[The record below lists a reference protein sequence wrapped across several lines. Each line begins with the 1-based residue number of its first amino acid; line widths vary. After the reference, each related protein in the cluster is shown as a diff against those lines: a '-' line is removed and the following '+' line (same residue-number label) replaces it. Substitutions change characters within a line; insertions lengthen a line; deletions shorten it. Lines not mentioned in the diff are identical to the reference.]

1 MPDESAPAP
10 SAAPP
15 VIIAEAPPPTAP
27 APAELAATTS
37 DSASSAGPSSANSA
51 PLASSGTSEDVP
63 FDYKVQLE
71 HFFGPLD
78 LLLHLVKENEV
89 DVLNIPVA
97 SVADQY
103 VQYVEALQKLD
114 IDMAGEFLKMAS
126 TLLLMKSR
134 TLMPAEAP
142 EGAEEEEDEGDP
154 RLDLIRKLIEF
165 KRFKDRAHILG
176 ERMELWSLRAPRP
189 PLPVAEET
197 TEEPLVALN
206 TWELVSRWARIAGS
220 VRLDVPLSILYSNI
234 PVEEMIKTLAA
245 RLAAVR
251 KAKFT
256 ELIENREDKGKV
268 IVTLMALLEM
278 TKDQLIRIHQ
288 PDGEVAEIYVTH
300 RDNAEDPVV
309 EPSAHYGA
317 GAGGAEGAETSLEPE
332 VKPSELAE
340 NILAPEGSE
349 EDEEAKETSAVD
361 AIHIP
366 VTQISQIT
374 TDSTDTDDAKVQPG
388 ATPETPK
395 PDDARPGIPDVP
407 A

>member
-10 SAAPP
+10 SAAAPA
-15 VIIAEAPPPTAP
+15 VIAEAPPPAVP
-27 APAELAATTS
+27 APVSADPPVAPT
-37 DSASSAGPSSANSA
+37 DSAPPGSSVSAPSAPLPSSAIA
-51 PLASSGTSEDVP
+51 EDVP

-103 VQYVEALQKLD
+103 VQYVDALQKLD

-142 EGAEEEEDEGDP
+142 EGEEEEDEGDP

-176 ERMELWSLRAPRP
+176 ERMELWSLRATRP
-189 PLPVAEET
+189 PLPVAEEAT
-197 TEEPLVALN
+197 DEPLVALN
-206 TWELVSRWARIAGS
+206 TWELVSRWAKISGS

-256 ELIENREDKGKV
+256 ELIENPNDKGKV

-278 TKDQLIRIHQ
+278 TKDQLVRIHQ
-288 PDGEVAEIYVTH
+288 PDEEVGEIYVTH
-300 RDNAEDPVV
+300 RESAEDPVV

-317 GAGGAEGAETSLEPE
+317 GAETGLEPE

-340 NILAPEGSE
+340 NILAPEGPE
-349 EDEEAKETSAVD
+349 EEAKEISAVD
-361 AIHIP
+361 AIVIP
-366 VTQISQIT
+366 TPQISQIT
-374 TDSTDTDDAKVQPG
+374 TDSTDTDAEN
-388 ATPETPK
+388 AEAK
-395 PDDARPGIPDVP
+395 PDKPPDSAKPGPP